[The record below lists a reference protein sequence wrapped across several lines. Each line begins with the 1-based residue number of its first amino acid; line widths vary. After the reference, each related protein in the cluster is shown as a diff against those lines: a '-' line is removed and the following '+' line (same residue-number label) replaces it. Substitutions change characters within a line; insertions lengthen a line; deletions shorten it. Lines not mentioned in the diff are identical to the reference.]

1 MTYLARENSRPEVYA
16 ITGNQKFWIPTPSA
30 LFAMGYTWKDVQ
42 VVPDGSLANL
52 VTIQADSLAATPPSL
67 VFPPDGTYKWYAVTI
82 PTAKQVTSR
91 GSQVSLVELRGWLRM
106 VSSGCNSPD
115 PDWHYYLEVD
125 PDWCDS
131 QGIDMHRL
139 ITVGSILAIGAPYDP
154 VSSAYAT
161 VCVPCIQVEFTGWP
175 DTHHSYQAKP
185 QDWNTVNASGCPQ
198 VTWAYNPLHPNPSDP
213 PLPVSAQDNAIFD
226 PVPGP
231 SNPQPAP
238 YVKVTGSLV
247 TDEPH
252 TSEAQVWTWL
262 ARQFNIVRSSD
273 DEARAVRQAWDSRPP
288 TDPNNVARWTE
299 LHPPDGIWMLGT
311 KMPKYTLRGV
321 AVFARNGLFAG
332 DQQALDVDIYP
343 PGPRPTG
350 MQAAVQENVGSETN
364 FSTIIEG
371 NASKSGA
378 AITTFPD
385 HVHIHVKVQGQGGW
399 GAPGKFKALY
409 RVYWEP
415 IPPKNK
421 EKEKEKEK
429 DSKPEKDAKD
439 RKDRDMIGAP
449 GTAGTHQD
457 ATASDTSTAQGQSFI
472 NPDERPAIGGQALTQ
487 ADGT

>member
-1 MTYLARENSRPEVYA
+1 MTYLARESSHPEVYA

-30 LFAMGYTWKDVQ
+30 LFAMGYTWNDVQ

-52 VTIQADSLAATPPSL
+52 VTIKADSLAATPPSL
-67 VFPPDGTYKWYAVTI
+67 VFPPDNQSKWYAVTL
-82 PTAKQVTSR
+82 PTSKQVTSR
-91 GSQVSLVELRGWLRM
+91 GSLVSLVELRGWLRM
-106 VSSGCNSPD
+106 VSGGCNSSD

-125 PDWCDS
+125 PEWCDS

-139 ITVGSILAIGAPYDP
+139 ITVGTILAIGAPYDP
-154 VSSAYAT
+154 VSTAYAT
-161 VCVPCIQVEFTGWP
+161 VCTPCVQMELTGWP

-185 QDWNTVNASGCPQ
+185 QDWNTINAAGCPQ
-198 VTWAYNPLHPNPSDP
+198 VTWAFDPLHPNPSDP
-213 PLPVSAQDNAIFD
+213 SLPVSASDNAVFD
-226 PVPGP
+226 PVPGS
-231 SNPQPAP
+231 SNPQAP

-252 TSEAQVWTWL
+252 TTESEVFTWL
-262 ARQFNIVRSSD
+262 AREFNIVRSSE
-273 DEARAVRQAWDSRPP
+273 DEARAVRQAWDYRAP

-311 KMPKYTLRGV
+311 KTPRYTHKGV

-343 PGPRPTG
+343 PGPQPSG
-350 MQAAVQENVGSETN
+350 MRAAVQENVGPETN

-378 AITTFPD
+378 ALTLYPD
-385 HVHIHVKVQGQGGW
+385 HVHVHVKVQGQAAW

-415 IPPKNK
+415 IPPKTK
-421 EKEKEKEK
+421 EKETEKVKREKEKEKER
-429 DSKPEKDAKD
+429 DHLPSPYGSAQNLPQGDA
-439 RKDRDMIGAP
+439 G
-449 GTAGTHQD
+449 
-457 ATASDTSTAQGQSFI
+457 TAQGQPFI
-472 NPDERPAIGGQALTQ
+472 KPDERPSDGGRALAQ
-487 ADGT
+487 PDGS